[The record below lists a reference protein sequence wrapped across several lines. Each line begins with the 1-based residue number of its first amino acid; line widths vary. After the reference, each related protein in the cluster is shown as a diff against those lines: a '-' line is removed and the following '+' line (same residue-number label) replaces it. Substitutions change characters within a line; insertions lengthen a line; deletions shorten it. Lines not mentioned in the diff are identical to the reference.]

1 MFLNKIVKNL
11 FRGALRLCHKYHSSL
26 SKREVT
32 GHFKALNRQ
41 TEEYGKPREEKS
53 IVITLNKVC
62 KGRLRGRL
70 RKELPLWGYRSSLA

>member
-11 FRGALRLCHKYHSSL
+11 FRGALRLCHQYHSSL

-41 TEEYGKPREEKS
+41 TEEHGKPREEK
-53 IVITLNKVC
+53 L
-62 KGRLRGRL
+62 L
-70 RKELPLWGYRSSLA
+70 

>member
-1 MFLNKIVKNL
+1 M
-11 FRGALRLCHKYHSSL
+11 CHQYHSSL

-41 TEEYGKPREEKS
+41 TEEHGKPREET

-62 KGRLRGRL
+62 KDCQEGFLRRGVL
-70 RKELPLWGYRSSLA
+70 SHVSPSLPISGAVKKTSEVSL